1 MIEKQRRREKED
13 GGEKALGIVARVRA
27 STWLSLLARVALV
40 AAALAVLAWIGRATS
55 AGATVAG
62 ASPDAGVAS
71 IDAGAVAPPAA
82 SPPPPSPPPAP
93 APPPPPSAARGRASP
108 DDPVFVNQADE
119 TELRRLPGVGAKRA
133 EAIVALRRRVGRFHR
148 VEDLM
153 RVKGIG
159 RAAIKKWRPLVRF
172 DAPPAPPSPDAG
184 AP

>member
-1 MIEKQRRREKED
+1 MIEKQRGREED
-13 GGEKALGIVARVRA
+13 KALGIVARVRA
-27 STWLSLLARVALV
+27 STWLSMLARVALV

-62 ASPDAGVAS
+62 ASPDAGAAS
-71 IDAGAVAPPAA
+71 IEAGAVAPPAA
-82 SPPPPSPPPAP
+82 SPSPPPAP
-93 APPPPPSAARGRASP
+93 SPPPPSSTSRGRASP
-108 DDPVFVNQADE
+108 DDPVFVNRADE

-172 DAPPAPPSPDAG
+172 DAPPPPPAPNATDAG